1 MKLTMQGEYAIR
13 AMLELAREYSNG
25 KLISAKELAARQDIP
40 PAFLTK
46 TLSMLA
52 KAGLIVNQRGSRGGI
67 RLAEEPSRITIQ
79 EVVEAIEGPFKI
91 NMCLGAT
98 GACDR
103 KPGCKVHRVWHRAQ
117 EAMLKELSVT
127 LDKVI

>member
-13 AMLELAREYSNG
+13 AMLELAREYPSG
-25 KLISAKELAARQDIP
+25 KLIPAKELALRQDIP
-40 PAFLTK
+40 PVFLTK
-46 TLSMLA
+46 TLSLLA
-52 KAGLIVNQRGSRGGI
+52 KAGLIINHRGSRGGI
-67 RLAEEPSRITIQ
+67 RLAKDASKITIKD
-79 EVVEAIEGPFKI
+79 VVEAIEGPFRL
-91 NMCLGAT
+91 NMCLGVA

>member
-13 AMLELAREYSNG
+13 AMLELSREYPSG
-25 KLISAKELAARQDIP
+25 KLISAKELASRQDIP
-40 PAFLTK
+40 PVFLTK
-46 TLSMLA
+46 IVSVLA
-52 KAGLIVNQRGSRGGI
+52 RAGLIVNQRGSRGGI
-67 RLAEEPSRITIQ
+67 RLVKYPSEIAIRDI
-79 EVVEAIEGPFKI
+79 VEAIEGPFKL
-91 NMCLGAT
+91 NMCLGVT